1 MTSVPMTGFQNVLT
15 FADMYAAAKVVAPVF
30 LKTQFLNFL
39 FGLRVSGLLVSL
51 VLGLLA
57 LFFWIR
63 VKKLSSK
70 KTVKTGLSGID
81 KESLLFDKK
90 INVMLRK
97 IDDYISFENILYWKL
112 ALAEIDSYV
121 NKVIVEIGFKGSDM
135 SERLCKMSEEYLS
148 NLEELKTTHTKVSE
162 ILNDNNYFLTKEE
175 TEALI
180 EVYKNA
186 INELRKM

>member
-1 MTSVPMTGFQNVLT
+1 M
-15 FADMYAAAKVVAPVF
+15 
-30 LKTQFLNFL
+30 
-39 FGLRVSGLLVSL
+39 
-51 VLGLLA
+51 
-57 LFFWIR
+57 
-63 VKKLSSK
+63 SSK

-121 NKVIVEIGFKGSDM
+121 NKVIIEIGFKGSDM
-135 SERLCKMSEEYLS
+135 SERLCKMSSEYLN
-148 NLEELKTTHTKVSE
+148 NLEELKETHKKVSE

-180 EVYKNA
+180 EVYKNG